1 MTHNKKK
8 WKIEI
13 DPLIIQ
19 MLKIVDRAFRKQN
32 IVNNIKEK
40 VEWL

>member
-1 MTHNKKK
+1 MTYNKKK
-8 WKIEI
+8 WQIEI

-19 MLKIVDRAFRKQN
+19 MLKIVGRAFRKQN